1 MNPLSS
7 SIAVLGAGAW
17 GTAIAIL
24 LARNGNVV
32 HLWDNDADRLA
43 LMQLERQNRWALE
56 NIIFPEN
63 LIVTK
68 TLEET
73 VKHIQDICLV
83 VPSHAFRSVLNNL
96 KPFISQSARF
106 VWGTKG
112 LDPDSCELMSDVLS
126 QVFSIK
132 TPGAVLSGPSFAKE
146 VALNYPS
153 AVSLAGNN
161 VDFLKSLVKRFSNQN
176 FQVDLDSDMIGV
188 QLCGVAKN
196 VMAIATGISD
206 GLGFGANTRSVLM
219 TRGLAEISAL
229 CIALGGEAK
238 TVMSL
243 AGVGDLVLTCTD
255 NQSRNRRFGLSLA
268 KGASIDTT
276 LKELGQAV
284 EGYFNARQLYELAK
298 KHQVIMPIAE
308 AIYKIL
314 YEHHSPQ
321 SLLNSL
327 NSHSTN
333 FILKE

>member
-112 LDPDSCELMSDVLS
+112 LDPDSCELMSDVL
-126 QVFSIK
+126 
-132 TPGAVLSGPSFAKE
+132 
-146 VALNYPS
+146 
-153 AVSLAGNN
+153 
-161 VDFLKSLVKRFSNQN
+161 
-176 FQVDLDSDMIGV
+176 
-188 QLCGVAKN
+188 
-196 VMAIATGISD
+196 
-206 GLGFGANTRSVLM
+206 
-219 TRGLAEISAL
+219 
-229 CIALGGEAK
+229 
-238 TVMSL
+238 
-243 AGVGDLVLTCTD
+243 
-255 NQSRNRRFGLSLA
+255 
-268 KGASIDTT
+268 
-276 LKELGQAV
+276 
-284 EGYFNARQLYELAK
+284 
-298 KHQVIMPIAE
+298 
-308 AIYKIL
+308 
-314 YEHHSPQ
+314 
-321 SLLNSL
+321 
-327 NSHSTN
+327 
-333 FILKE
+333 

>member
-83 VPSHAFRSVLNNL
+83 VPSHAFRSVLNFL
-96 KPFISQSARF
+96 KP
-106 VWGTKG
+106 
-112 LDPDSCELMSDVLS
+112 
-126 QVFSIK
+126 
-132 TPGAVLSGPSFAKE
+132 
-146 VALNYPS
+146 
-153 AVSLAGNN
+153 
-161 VDFLKSLVKRFSNQN
+161 LVKRFSNQN

>member
-196 VMAIATGISD
+196 VMA
-206 GLGFGANTRSVLM
+206 RSEE
-219 TRGLAEISAL
+219 RR
-229 CIALGGEAK
+229 
-238 TVMSL
+238 
-243 AGVGDLVLTCTD
+243 VG
-255 NQSRNRRFGLSLA
+255 
-268 KGASIDTT
+268 K
-276 LKELGQAV
+276 
-284 EGYFNARQLYELAK
+284 
-298 KHQVIMPIAE
+298 
-308 AIYKIL
+308 
-314 YEHHSPQ
+314 
-321 SLLNSL
+321 
-327 NSHSTN
+327 
-333 FILKE
+333 